1 MASDPEHRPEDS
13 RAAPWSAAT
22 ASPPVRLA
30 DDTSFRISPPSISLP
45 KGGGAI
51 RGVGE
56 KFAANPVTGSAG
68 FSVPLP
74 VSPGR
79 GGFGPKLELSYDSG
93 NGNGTFGFGWSL
105 SLPSISRK
113 TDKGLPLYADR
124 TDTFLISGAEDL
136 VPILDAKS
144 AVEDDDTFAAGYVI
158 RRYRPRIEGLFA
170 RIERWTRSDGDVHWR
185 SISADNVLSTWLAG
199 PSDQRRDQVI
209 YYQYRHD
216 RARRTLRGIDQQ
228 IAKAERAVAGIAPV
242 KRNRFIHLSG
252 GTRRVNRSLEAKAR
266 SPAGRKGYI
275 TNLDGVTPKFVIG
288 AYHRLFQIEKS
299 FRMAESDLAARPI
312 YHRTRDSIETHLTI
326 VFAALAI
333 SRWIEDTT
341 GWSIKKFVKTARRY
355 REIKIQAGEHVLTAA
370 DPLPADLRTAVEP
383 SSSEPEGT
391 NLSQLGL
398 HPSLARTSDLRD

>member
-22 ASPPVRLA
+22 ASPPARLA

-56 KFAANPVTGSAG
+56 KFAASPVTGSAG
-68 FSVPLP
+68 FSVSLP
-74 VSPGR
+74 VSLGR

-93 NGNGTFGFGWSL
+93 NGNGAFGFGWSL

-185 SISADNVLSTWLAG
+185 SISADNVLSTWPAG

-216 RARRTLRGIDQQ
+216 RAGRTLRGIDQQ

-266 SPAGRKGYI
+266 SLAGLKGYI
-275 TNLDGVTPKFVIG
+275 NNFDGGTPEFVIG

-299 FRMAESDLAARPI
+299 FRRAKSDLAASDLPPHPRLDRGTPDHRVRRPR
-312 YHRTRDSIETHLTI
+312 HHSLDRGHHRLVDQEVRQNRPPLPRDQDPGWRTRPHRSRPSTGRPPHRRR
-326 VFAALAI
+326 AI
-333 SRWIEDTT
+333 KQR
-341 GWSIKKFVKTARRY
+341 AR
-355 REIKIQAGEHVLTAA
+355 GH
-370 DPLPADLRTAVEP
+370 
-383 SSSEPEGT
+383 
-391 NLSQLGL
+391 
-398 HPSLARTSDLRD
+398 